1 MSYVK
6 NGTPIGGTGGTSLP
20 TASAAGQV
28 PLSDAAGTAYT
39 ATDRAT
45 VVQAAL
51 ADDPAAARTAMG
63 AEAAGAAAAVTTR
76 SIGAVPTTRTV
87 AGAALS
93 GDVSAATIAAAIAP
107 VRTIDANH
115 VYVWRCDDA
124 AGAGTVVEASAGPA
138 MSLTGSS
145 WVQGDGGLY
154 AGGRSLHLVSG
165 AAGTDR
171 ATSGTIT
178 PPANNVTIELDFSL
192 AITNGITFGASQ
204 TGLIGLNNGGTG
216 NYVFIRL
223 SWSAGAAWFMGG
235 WKPNASAEQST
246 PLTLSGSAVLPGMPH
261 HAMLSITRGVGS
273 DNGTMSLYLDGAL
286 VGTTSSIYNAGL
298 SGGTWVAVIC
308 NAANNF
314 APLMRVG
321 EVRVSNVARD
331 AAYAR
336 AAYATLIARH

>member
-1 MSYVK
+1 MSGLDP
-6 NGTPIGGTGGTSLP
+6 NTGGALVVPGGGGTSLP
-20 TASAAGQV
+20 TASGADQLPVSTGAG
-28 PLSDAAGTAYT
+28 SAYT

-51 ADDPAAARTAMG
+51 ADDPVAARTAM
-63 AEAAGAAAAVTTR
+63 
-76 SIGAVPTTRTV
+76 GAVPTTRTV

-192 AITNGITFGASQ
+192 AITNGITFGTSQ

-216 NYVFIRL
+216 NYVYLRL
-223 SWSAGAAWFMGG
+223 SWSAGAASFMGG

>member
-6 NGTPIGGTGGTSLP
+6 NGTPIGGTSLP
-20 TASAAGQV
+20 TASAAGELPV
-28 PLSDAAGTAYT
+28 SDGAGSAYT
-39 ATDRAT
+39 ATSAGDVLALGM
-45 VVQAAL
+45 VAAL
-51 ADDPAAARTAMG
+51 TGEPAGAALISDGLGGVTETSADVSAVLAAAD
-63 AEAAGAAAAVTTR
+63 AAAVT
-76 SIGAVPTTRTV
+76 
-87 AGAALS
+87 AALF
-93 GDVSAATIAAAIAP
+93 P
-107 VRTIDANH
+107 PRTIDANH

-124 AGAGTVVEASAGPA
+124 AGAGTVAEASGGPA
-138 MSLTGSS
+138 MSLTGSA

-154 AGGRSLHLVSG
+154 AGGRSLHLTSG

-178 PPANNVTIELDFSL
+178 QPANNVTIELDFQL
-192 AITNGITFGASQ
+192 DIPNGITFGTSQ
-204 TGLIGLNNGGTG
+204 TAIIGLNNGGTG
-216 NYVFIRL
+216 NYVYLRL
-223 SWSAGAAWFMGG
+223 SWSAGATSFMGG

-308 NAANNF
+308 NAANNL
-314 APLMRVG
+314 APLMRCG
-321 EVRVSNVARD
+321 EVRISNVARD